1 MKLQLKRNKY
11 LILFCLAFVIQSLS
25 SQNIES
31 LYVNMPDGLNP
42 TLTRQNRLELL
53 EYYKAKQNDT
63 IMNRFGNP
71 VNLLFFDSIQ
81 QCLVV
86 QNTPVSIFEMK
97 LFNRKDGTPAIGIIH
112 TVCGSICQSNIEF
125 YDTAWTPVDLKF
137 RMPKAIEWLDK
148 TKFMALGTDS
158 DWIKT
163 VLETSFISLSFSR
176 TDSAILARNNTP
188 EYLTE
193 KDLKKIKPLLNDKPI
208 RFELKGIY

>member
-11 LILFCLAFVIQSLS
+11 LILFCLTFAIQCLS
-25 SQNIES
+25 SQNIEN

-63 IMNRFGNP
+63 IVNRFENP

-86 QNTPVSIFEMK
+86 QNTPVSTFEMK
-97 LFNRKDGTPAIGIIH
+97 LFNLKAGTLTIGIIH
-112 TVCGSICQSNIEF
+112 TVCGPICQSNIEF
-125 YDTAWTPVDLKF
+125 FDTAWKPINLKF

-148 TKFMALGTDS
+148 SKLKTTDVDI
-158 DWIKT
+158 DWVKN

-176 TDSAILARNNTP
+176 TDSAILAKNNTP

-193 KDLKKIKPLLNDKPI
+193 TDLKKIKPLLNDKPI
-208 RFELKGIY
+208 KIELKEVY